1 MSDSSPNPSPAG
13 ESGNSDTPKS
23 APPTTQRRGL
33 VLPAALTAAA
43 LIVGGFLFWLQAGL
57 VYSFTLLGTGGLG
70 LQDHLSKAADGLTAG
85 DYAAGE
91 AEYQLALE
99 STQTLD
105 RSLDTPQVDFI
116 AQFRGG
122 VTAVANWQRVVSAA
136 DEITAATGELLSLY
150 GDLSGKNGAQKI
162 FTDGAIDLDRLE
174 RVAPRV
180 DTVLKDLAQAEAN
193 LNAVQTGGRFT
204 NPLEDVRSQALA
216 EMAPVR
222 TAVEVLVDIAPVLP
236 QALGADGPR
245 RYLIAIGNQ
254 AEMRAS
260 FGAPLTLLMVE
271 FDDGRISIPIKGQ
284 TSTELFPPLNARVNW
299 FGPAYNPFFLGNQRN
314 RPFVVTNT
322 HPNMLFSAQE
332 MAGAWTGGNYP
343 EVDGIIALDL
353 TAIAAVL
360 EATGPIESPV
370 YGTVTAEDI
379 GQLLLIDAY
388 QEFGQDDAIARQQAN
403 QQLLDEL
410 LGRILSGDDLVNSA
424 QAIASTAPGRHFQVW
439 MKDRRLQQLALS
451 AGAAGVVEAPESGD
465 WTAMYTQNGNQSKVD
480 VFQQRNQLVV
490 VNLREDGSARV
501 RQTLTLTNAT
511 PPDRPEGPPE
521 RIGYETSWLKNAY
534 ILYVPRA
541 AKNYRVDYPQD
552 FNVRPF
558 AGHNRRQLGGG
569 WIDDGLGNTMIRV
582 VGWTPPGG
590 QSLVSVS
597 YDLPAG
603 TFASTLPETPDDPA
617 GTDQQTVLTYRVT
630 AEPQAL
636 FIDPTL
642 TVQVTP
648 PPGWAPVVEPGMQ
661 VVEGTAT
668 VSAVLDQTREIGIR
682 FEKRS

>member
-1 MSDSSPNPSPAG
+1 VSEASPVTPTAG
-13 ESGNSDTPKS
+13 ESGESDTPRKRFIG
-23 APPTTQRRGL
+23 PL
-33 VLPAALTAAA
+33 AAVAIAAA
-43 LIVGGFLFWLQAGL
+43 LLLGGFLLWLQAGL
-57 VYSFTLLGTGGLG
+57 IYALVLLGTGGTG
-70 LQDHLSKAADGLTAG
+70 LQDHLTKAAAGLTAG
-85 DYAAGE
+85 DYPGGE
-91 AEYQLALE
+91 AEYRLALE
-99 STQTLD
+99 STQTLQ
-105 RSLDTPQVDFI
+105 RSLDVPQVDFL
-116 AQFRGG
+116 AQFRGFA
-122 VTAVANWQRVVSAA
+122 TSIANVESLVSAA
-136 DEITAATGELLSLY
+136 DEITSATGELLSLY
-150 GDLSGKNGAQKI
+150 GDLSGNTGAQKI
-162 FTDGAIDLDRLE
+162 FSDGAIDVDRLE
-174 RVAPRV
+174 RIAPRV
-180 DTVLKDLAQAEAN
+180 DTVLDDLAAAEAN
-193 LNAVQTGGRFT
+193 LEAVQTNSRWT
-204 NPLEDVRSQALA
+204 EPLDDIRTRALA
-216 EMAPVR
+216 EMAPVQ

-260 FGAPLTLLMVE
+260 FGAPLSLLMVE

-299 FGPAYNPFFLGNQRN
+299 FGPAYNPFFQGNQRN

-322 HPNMLFSAQE
+322 HPSMLFSAQE
-332 MAGAWTGGNYP
+332 MAGAWKGGNYP
-343 EVDGIIALDL
+343 EVDGIITLDL

-370 YGTVTAEDI
+370 YGTVTADQI
-379 GQLLLIDAY
+379 GEILLIDAY
-388 QEFGQDDAIARQQAN
+388 QDFGQDDALARQQAN

-410 LGRILSGDDLVNSA
+410 LGRILSGNDLVNAA

-439 MKDRRLQQLALS
+439 MKDRRLQQLSLQ
-451 AGAAGVVEAPESGD
+451 AGAAGVVEDPQTGD
-465 WTAMYTQNGNQSKVD
+465 WSAMYTQNGNQSKVD

-534 ILYVPRA
+534 LLYVPRA
-541 AKNYRVDYPQD
+541 ARNYRVNYPQD

-569 WIDDGLGNTMIRV
+569 WIDDGFGNTMIRV
-582 VGWTPPGG
+582 VGWTPPAG
-590 QSLVSVS
+590 QSAVSVS
-597 YDLPAG
+597 YDLPPG
-603 TFASTLPETPDDPA
+603 TFANTLPKTPDDPA
-617 GTDQQTVLTYRVT
+617 GTDTQTVLTYRVT

-648 PPGWAPVVEPGMQ
+648 PPGWGPVVQPGMK
-661 VVEGTAT
+661 VDEGTAT

-682 FEKRS
+682 FEKRR